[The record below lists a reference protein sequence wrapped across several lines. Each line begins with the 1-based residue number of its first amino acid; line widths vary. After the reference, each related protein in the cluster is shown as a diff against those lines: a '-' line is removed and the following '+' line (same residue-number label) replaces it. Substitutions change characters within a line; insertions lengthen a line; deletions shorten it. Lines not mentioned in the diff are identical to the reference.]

1 MYNADNGHG
10 HSPSGSA
17 PTDRPPRAESNLPP
31 QQEREQMEHVPGT
44 SRRDALPSMS
54 DLPDP
59 QQPDEQDDWRD
70 LLSMEVPIQPMQMPF
85 LSYSDAMEWHRFE
98 EAKFRGPTF
107 DQLTPDRKSYF
118 MLPADMRLFIARC
131 PLGPM
136 RKYLFNPFMTTIKN
150 FLVSKLFDFNDNK
163 PLYTHPPVS
172 PPESSLPPIIKALG
186 PPEVLDRDFPALA
199 RIKREMIANI
209 LHFMVTYCL
218 DWLCEIVTIKC
229 DRDGRVNYSY
239 PIMDIRREDR
249 CPRLDQ
255 GDYSDKSLA
264 SDESDHEQ
272 KGSRDYVRPSLGKD
286 TPGTSH
292 TGIPNK
298 IAPANMSDLPDPRQ
312 PPENDMWSGML
323 EMAVNDPDLPVQ
335 YKTMIQCL
343 VANNRDLRRVAASM
357 QAQR

>member
-1 MYNADNGHG
+1 
-10 HSPSGSA
+10 
-17 PTDRPPRAESNLPP
+17 
-31 QQEREQMEHVPGT
+31 
-44 SRRDALPSMS
+44 
-54 DLPDP
+54 
-59 QQPDEQDDWRD
+59 
-70 LLSMEVPIQPMQMPF
+70 MQIPF

-107 DQLTPDRKSYF
+107 DHQVSSRTPEQLAAIVIGESAYEVVVDLPQFNTLLKSVKYLQRRQASMRDYSILMWMNKTLSSNKLTPDRKSYF

-163 PLYTHPPVS
+163 PLYTHPPVT

-286 TPGTSH
+286 TLGTSH